1 MNDFEKKE
9 VQFDEQDIEQIF
21 GGDAVMSDYG
31 NNASGTQAV
40 QQQQRLQEQQTVAS
54 DNLS

>member
-9 VQFDEQDIEQIF
+9 AQFNEQDIEQIF

-31 NNASGTQAV
+31 SNASETQAV
-40 QQQQRLQEQQTVAS
+40 RPQQRLQEQQTAAS

>member
-21 GGDAVMSDYG
+21 GGDAVMSDCG
-31 NNASGTQAV
+31 SNAGGTQAV
-40 QQQQRLQEQQTVAS
+40 QQQQKLQEQQTVAS